1 MATQHLSPVPP
12 APVISHAYPMAK
24 PGYGKRNAPDQRPP
38 ARADFVLLPA
48 RERYVAGFIDRLPQG
63 AAMSVKQLAK
73 HLPLYGQQ
81 AIGTP
86 HVLVP
91 HGTRQRVVE
100 RLPGHGTL
108 HPDRHPRRRGR
119 TPTTADH
126 TPSIPHT
133 VGHSRGTPAAARTTA
148 SPTP

>member
-38 ARADFVLLPA
+38 AREDFALLPA

-81 AIGTP
+81 AIGTS
-86 HVLVP
+86 LN
-91 HGTRQRVVE
+91 RQRVVE
-100 RLPGHGTL
+100 RLPGHGALHPGHHPSRRRRACAALDVFHGSADTL
-108 HPDRHPRRRGR
+108 HHGRRASAAVH
-119 TPTTADH
+119 AD
-126 TPSIPHT
+126 
-133 VGHSRGTPAAARTTA
+133 A
-148 SPTP
+148 SPGRAADP